1 MACAIPDVKNEL
13 YLQTCVERWAGLSD
27 NPKRDCCTA
36 LDINPKGVNMKDGG
50 KVDINL
56 IEENPSYQ
64 ERHSRWTKAM
74 DSFLKKALVE
84 KAEPVRIIVR
94 KTGNRYTLVAGHHLL
109 KAARKCGFKNVY
121 VDVIDSDATQKDYLD
136 RFAQIIADY
145 CRKSRN
151 VKTFP
156 EACACV

>member
-1 MACAIPDVKNEL
+1 
-13 YLQTCVERWAGLSD
+13 
-27 NPKRDCCTA
+27 
-36 LDINPKGVNMKDGG
+36 MKDGG

-64 ERHSRWTKAM
+64 ERHSRWTRAM

-84 KAEPVRIIVR
+84 KDELVRIIVR
-94 KTGNRYTLVAGHHLL
+94 KTGNRYMLVAGHHLL
-109 KAARKCGFKNVY
+109 KAARKCGFEYVY

-145 CRKSRN
+145 CRKGRN
-151 VKTFP
+151 IKTFS